1 MAKTLAE
8 LQQMLDALDAAMPGF
23 LQQHTLEEDF
33 WAAFSDVVDEID
45 GATAAEHFGWVLIQI
60 DIILKRYGI
69 LKRSGHSAVADAAKL
84 DPQDLE
90 CLAWVAEGMASLVS
104 EASAGRLLMAGLV
117 RQAEST
123 IDGHL
128 NLELTSAGLAV
139 IRSSD
144 Q

>member
-117 RQAEST
+117 RQAESI

>member
-45 GATAAEHFGWVLIQI
+45 GATAPEHFGWVLIQI

-123 IDGHL
+123 SDGHL

>member
-23 LQQHTLEEDF
+23 LQQHSLEEDF
-33 WAAFSDVVDEID
+33 WAAFSGVVDEID
-45 GATAAEHFGWVLIQI
+45 GATGPDDFGWVLIQV
-60 DIILKRYGI
+60 DIILKRHGI
-69 LKRSGHSAVADAAKL
+69 LKRSGHSAVADATKL
-84 DPQDLE
+84 DPLDLE
-90 CLAWVAEGMASLVS
+90 CLAWVAEGMASLVP

-117 RQAEST
+117 RQTDST
-123 IDGHL
+123 IEGHL
-128 NLELTSAGLAV
+128 ALELTSAGLAF